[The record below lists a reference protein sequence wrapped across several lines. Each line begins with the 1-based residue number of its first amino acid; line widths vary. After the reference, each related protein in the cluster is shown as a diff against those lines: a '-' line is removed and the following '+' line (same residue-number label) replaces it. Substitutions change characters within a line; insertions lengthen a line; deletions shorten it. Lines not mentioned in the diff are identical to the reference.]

1 MRRCTATC
9 AGRPQLNRLSIEG
22 QKRWRSW
29 DKDKLTQEAILEQ
42 VEFGLGHDVDGNPLK
57 VDPDAKTVSTA
68 SGSLPISPIMD
79 PAWIKT
85 RRRQKKA
92 DPAIPSGQFR
102 KKLSN
107 NPFGKQPKT
116 RMPLV
121 QHPDPEDEDA
131 WIVPGPLSFEHVMP
145 SQGPFRKSRPKSNT
159 NPESESETTTE
170 LSNSTKESYSA
181 AEAVDTAAT
190 TSPAELEAI
199 KDTLEKEQRPYRA
212 PIVAYVISRKEVLDF
227 LGTRQGSKLR
237 GKVFCQT
244 SGTRATL
251 RNFQVWPVDTGEILL
266 KMLRSKA
273 VDALIHRANN
283 SRGPQ
288 FRFVQPF
295 ASWDEVKKET
305 NQGCVLWLPTES
317 KGAEAAYATLD
328 REAANWG
335 NKAPVHDLFYLLGEE
350 EVQRL
355 REGAEMF
362 RDQEI
367 LLLKDWRSVSSRNLH
382 MLLWR
387 LQGYLATPT
396 MQPREEEEEPE
407 ITEAPL
413 DQPEEDTTE
422 RGEYVPL
429 S

>member
-1 MRRCTATC
+1 
-9 AGRPQLNRLSIEG
+9 
-22 QKRWRSW
+22 
-29 DKDKLTQEAILEQ
+29 
-42 VEFGLGHDVDGNPLK
+42 
-57 VDPDAKTVSTA
+57 
-68 SGSLPISPIMD
+68 MD

-92 DPAIPSGQFR
+92 DPTIPSGQFR

-107 NPFGKQPKT
+107 NPYFFQDFE
-116 RMPLV
+116 LV

-145 SQGPFRKSRPKSNT
+145 SQGPFRKPRSKSNT
-159 NPESESETTTE
+159 NPESETSESETTTE
-170 LSNSTKESYSA
+170 LSNSTEESSSA

-190 TSPAELEAI
+190 TSPAQLKAV

-251 RNFQVWPVDTGEILL
+251 RNFQVWPVNTGEILL
-266 KMLRSKA
+266 KLLRKKA
-273 VDALIHRANN
+273 VDALIHRANK

-295 ASWDEVKKET
+295 TNWDEVKKET

-328 REAANWG
+328 REGANWG

-396 MQPREEEEEPE
+396 VQPREEEPE

-413 DQPEEDTTE
+413 DQPEGDTTT